1 MNGIRI
7 YAEKWVK
14 MGIIC
19 ELDVGVGEGEKV
31 LKNKVIWHI
40 VKNLSMFG
48 DDNSLIT
55 KIII

>member
-1 MNGIRI
+1 MI
-7 YAEKWVK
+7 YGWNSDLYWKIGG

-31 LKNKVIWHI
+31 LINKVIWHI

-48 DDNSLIT
+48 DD
-55 KIII
+55 KMR

>member
-7 YAEKWVK
+7 CTEKWGG

-19 ELDVGVGEGEKV
+19 ELDVRVDGVEKV
-31 LKNKVIWHI
+31 LKNKVIQHI

-48 DDNSLIT
+48 DD
-55 KIII
+55 KME

>member
-1 MNGIRI
+1 
-7 YAEKWVK
+7 

-31 LKNKVIWHI
+31 LKNKVIRHI

-48 DDNSLIT
+48 GDNSLII